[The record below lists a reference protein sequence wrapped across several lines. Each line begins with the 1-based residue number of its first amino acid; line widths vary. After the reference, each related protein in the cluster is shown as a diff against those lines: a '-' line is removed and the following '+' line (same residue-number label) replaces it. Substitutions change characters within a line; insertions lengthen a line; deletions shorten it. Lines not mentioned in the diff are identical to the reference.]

1 MKHTLIILIF
11 FAAGIAAGTLDLLPA
26 FVQNTASGNLVL
38 YLLLFWIGVS
48 LGADRNLVRLLRAIH
63 YKIIIVPVGVAL
75 GTLAGAAAASWL
87 LTGVSYIESMAVGAG
102 FGWYS
107 LSALFITQLHSET
120 LGITALL
127 SNVIREMFTLAF
139 APLLASRF
147 GPLSIIASGGATS
160 MDTTLPVVL
169 KYSGKEFLL
178 MSIFSGFALS
188 LLVPVI
194 INFLL
199 K

>member
-1 MKHTLIILIF
+1 MKHSLIILAF
-11 FAAGIAAGTLDLLPA
+11 FAVGILAGSADLLPA
-26 FVQNTASGNLVL
+26 IFLHPRAGNVVL
-38 YLLLFWIGVS
+38 YLLLFWIGIS
-48 LGADRNLVRLLRAIH
+48 LGADRHLIRLMRAIH
-63 YKIIIVPVGVAL
+63 YKIVFVPIGVAL
-75 GTLAGAAAASWL
+75 GTLVGATAASWL
-87 LTGVSYIESMAVGAG
+87 LNDVSYRESMAVGAG

-127 SNVIREMFTLAF
+127 SNVIREIFTLAL

-147 GPLSIIASGGATS
+147 GPLSVLASGGATA

-199 K
+199 Q

>member
-11 FAAGIAAGTLDLLPA
+11 FAAGIAAGTLDLFPA
-26 FVQNTASGNLVL
+26 FVQKPGSGNLVL

-127 SNVIREMFTLAF
+127 SNVIREIFTLAL

-147 GPLSIIASGGATS
+147 GPLAIIAAGGATS